1 MMNQVILPAKR
12 VECVLIVETARNM
25 DVSDD
30 REKDS
35 LVSILREADAAGLTS
50 KVQHHEVAI
59 RYSMSMDEFI
69 SCTDVLIRSGY
80 FDEREYGLASMAHAA
95 KKARN
100 YISRH
105 SQPKTDG

>member
-1 MMNQVILPAKR
+1 
-12 VECVLIVETARNM
+12 VECVLIVETVRNM
-25 DVSDD
+25 AVSDD
-30 REKDS
+30 RDKDS
-35 LVSILREADAAGLTS
+35 LVAILKEADVAGLTS
-50 KVQHHEVAI
+50 KLQHHEVAI

-69 SCTDVLIRSGY
+69 SCTDVLLRSGY

-105 SQPKTDG
+105 SLPKTDG